1 MSKLWKGVKKV
12 FKKVVKFV
20 KKNWKI
26 IVIAAAV
33 YFTAGVALAAMPSTA
48 AFSAAMPG
56 FGVGGMFSNAAV
68 ALGATGAAG
77 SGIAGTIAANAAGAA
92 AAAGAG
98 AGLSAAAGGSG
109 LGAAGGGAGF
119 VMPGATASAGSAA
132 GIASSTAAGT
142 AGGVAGAAGAATGA
156 AATGAAV
163 TGAGGA
169 VAAGMSGMEKVAMAS
184 AIFQGAGALLSPDE
198 DKLDKKAH
206 ARRYAQSF
214 GKGRDG
220 EGPGWGGAVENAFGD
235 KYGGQQQEAGIQGDA
250 NVIAAA
256 PPPQGQ
262 DGNPFGDMS
271 GSEEAAQQDKAV
283 VGGGYKNQN
292 YIPT

>member
-33 YFTAGVALAAMPSTA
+33 YFTAGIALAAMPSTA

-77 SGIAGTIAANAAGAA
+77 SGIAGTVAANAAAAA
-92 AAAGAG
+92 AAAGGAG
-98 AGLSAAAGGSG
+98 AAIS
-109 LGAAGGGAGF
+109 GAG
-119 VMPGATASAGSAA
+119 VTTAGATAMPTAVTTAA
-132 GIASSTAAGT
+132 TATGAPIAGT
-142 AGGVAGAAGAATGA
+142 ATTGA
-156 AATGAAV
+156 LASTTATIAPTVGKVAAV
-163 TGAGGA
+163 
-169 VAAGMSGMEKVAMAS
+169 GMTGMEKVAMAS

-206 ARRYAQSF
+206 ARRYGQSF
-214 GKGRDG
+214 GMGRDG
-220 EGPGWGGAVENAFGD
+220 EGPGWGGAVSDAFGD
-235 KYGGQQQEAGIQGDA
+235 KYGGEKQQEAGIEGDA
-250 NVIAAA
+250 NVFAAT

-262 DGNPFGDMS
+262 EGNPFGDMS
-271 GSEEAAQQDKAV
+271 SSEQAAQQDKAT
-283 VGGGYKNQN
+283 VGGGFKRGSYM
-292 YIPT
+292 PT